1 MSWSKNKQGYATLNR
16 LYGLS
21 NLKRN
26 RFAFMA
32 FVEQDQ
38 PAAQQAL
45 QEIGQHWDRVVWGSS
60 AKFEEV
66 RAWAAGRPSPPAIAS
81 ENAN

>member
-21 NLKRN
+21 NLNRN

-45 QEIGQHWDRVVWGSS
+45 QENWTALGSRS
-60 AKFEEV
+60 VAQQREV
-66 RAWAAGRPSPPAIAS
+66 
-81 ENAN
+81 